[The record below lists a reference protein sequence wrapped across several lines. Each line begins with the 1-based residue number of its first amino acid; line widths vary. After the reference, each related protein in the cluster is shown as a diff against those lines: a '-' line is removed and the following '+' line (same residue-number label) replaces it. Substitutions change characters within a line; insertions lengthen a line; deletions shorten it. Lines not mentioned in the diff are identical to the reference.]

1 MGLTDSEP
9 DSDGD
14 DYGIVSKRPKLDN
27 LVPKTK
33 EERKYEKRLIVI
45 LENAPVETVKL
56 HGRSFEL
63 LSSDKHQGYLRK
75 NNIDLSEARPDILH
89 QCLLLLQDSPLNRAG
104 LLQVFIHTKKNILIQ
119 VHSSCRIPRTYHRFA
134 GIMVQLLH
142 KNAISAVIEDVKDKG
157 ELKRGGDIKL
167 MKVIK
172 NPVTQYL
179 PAGCPKICTSLGG
192 LGPLRSGQM
201 VKKLAKPGQ
210 PFVCVVGALAKGS
223 VEQDYCEEL
232 VSLSNYPL
240 SAATT
245 CAKVLEAFE
254 EEWSVL

>member
-1 MGLTDSEP
+1 MSSDSE
-9 DSDGD
+9 SDND
-14 DYGIVSKRPKLDN
+14 DYGIISKKPKLEN

-63 LSSDKHQGYLRK
+63 LSSDRHAGYLRK
-75 NNIDLSEARPDILH
+75 NKIDLSEARPDILH

-119 VHSSCRIPRTYHRFA
+119 VHSSCRIPRTYQRFA

-167 MKVIK
+167 MKVI
-172 NPVTQYL
+172 L
-179 PAGCPKICTSLGG
+179 
-192 LGPLRSGQM
+192 
-201 VKKLAKPGQ
+201 
-210 PFVCVVGALAKGS
+210 F
-223 VEQDYCEEL
+223 
-232 VSLSNYPL
+232 LSI
-240 SAATT
+240 
-245 CAKVLEAFE
+245 K
-254 EEWSVL
+254 